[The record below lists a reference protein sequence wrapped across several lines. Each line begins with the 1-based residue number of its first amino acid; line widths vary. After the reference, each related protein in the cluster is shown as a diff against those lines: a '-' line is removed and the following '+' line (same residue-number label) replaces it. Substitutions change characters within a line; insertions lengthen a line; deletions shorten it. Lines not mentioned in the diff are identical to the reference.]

1 MVELYQQKFPEQK
14 TTYLLNKV
22 RLVEPAIA
30 FELLNKSYEPLWDT
44 ELARA
49 LDAAAIR
56 AEKKGEYLASLSQK
70 LKKDPLDFD
79 AATRLFHSYY
89 FAGNTAESAAVLN
102 DFRLL
107 KEKSVRENKSQWNA
121 DELWVM
127 AQLHQRA
134 LNLNESARF
143 YFALYGALHQN
154 VKAKRYTTLASDDAL
169 YGLFQILITAE
180 ERPIQIGSGNLDFY
194 KDIAKADASPGVFNG
209 ILSLILNG
217 TDPQSEFSL
226 QETKAIGYFN
236 RAQAGAIVRLT
247 QREYPSSKHLP
258 AMYYDVLKIYKKYG
272 MDDLIIK
279 TGEDFFRNFPNS
291 GQLIH
296 VGTEVVEAYARKKDN
311 SNEWRTYDYLL
322 GVASKRNA
330 QQLFAPPQQ
339 PSESYEEE
347 EEEEYENESTPQ
359 PVQSLEYE
367 SLLKRYIA
375 SLTREKNFMG
385 VLRLYRDQ
393 LQQHPSEEMLYID
406 FAAYLAQNNLFD
418 EESGVYKE
426 AIKQFKTR
434 SWYEKLARWYIRREQ
449 QGEFEKISREIVD
462 LFAGT
467 EVAEYINSVHYPQ
480 PYRSLQIAINEYA
493 LSRFPYNLTFVNN
506 LLEAYVTNGSERPPV
521 WHELCR
527 KYYFLDESI
536 RQQYNFF
543 NYRANGTSRDIANPT
558 TNPEKLFAADI
569 LVWNSHYSEAVPLY
583 EDLAAK
589 YSSDRW
595 LNVRVADL
603 KRSLAW
609 QNPSFYAESASI
621 REHLARISPS
631 DIALWT
637 TAGETLAEIEEYTEA
652 KENWENIIR
661 SDPQN
666 PERYLEVA
674 TILWDYYL
682 FDDALN
688 LIQRARSIQAS
699 ESLYAYEAGAIYE
712 SKRNY
717 EAAVA
722 EYSKS
727 LIAQSEEARN
737 RLTELYKRPRLAA
750 LIRTHLDTQLKQ
762 NPQDSTWWAGVI
774 EFYSTQQEK
783 HTVMQYL
790 TRAIETLQPKS
801 FAEISSSLA
810 NTARRFGFN
819 SANVMI
825 IQKQIQYASSDLE
838 RITLNLELARFY
850 DSRGEKQAAESILVA
865 LYKKQPSSHGLIQD
879 LILFYWRNGHYDK
892 AFAIY
897 DSALSIAN
905 SQFRKRF
912 LREVAGR
919 YRERKLYDRALT
931 SVAELRKDDPLNADL
946 FQFVSEIYAEQGNY
960 KSMVEHY
967 RAGLQ
972 LVRDSKLSEDQK
984 KQQIASMRRGIIQ
997 ANLILKDYTAAL
1009 DQYIELLN
1017 RDAEN
1022 ESLVRESAEFAARY
1036 ALTPRL
1042 IEYYQ
1047 KTAAASP
1054 KDHRWPM
1061 MLGRIYL
1068 DSGNP
1073 ADAITSFRAAIAIRP
1088 ERVDLNESLA
1098 DAHRRAGQ
1106 YKEAIQTYEQLYALT
1121 YKDTNWLGSMAELE
1135 ARLGNQKKA
1144 LELYERYIEPRSLLQ
1159 RQFMMSAKALSWGM
1173 PASAVAYGNAGMKEF
1188 RADLT
1193 QSIPSEGFAA
1203 YMEAMIQTNSA
1214 PAALEIMVQTLNR
1227 LDKARVKATFADEA
1241 LRSNQYMI
1249 QDTLIRTFPLSV
1261 RKYLTGTEIEK
1272 LETALLTHAATYKT
1286 QLKRERLLP
1295 LAHAAGMARAE
1306 EQLLQGLL
1314 ANSYDRTLG
1323 NYRSDRQ
1330 QLQRFY
1336 LDRHAYAAC
1345 GKFLETE
1352 WKRRKS
1358 NYYHDYDLVEA
1369 AYAYRLAQMTDK
1381 ELVVLREY
1389 FNIAVVN
1396 HQNPTPEAIERYLT
1410 LLYERNLRNELRSA
1424 ATKANFTVA
1433 NFFVKKKDQEC
1444 ALIAIESLAK
1454 TKEPVWK
1461 TIQSAMLAKEL
1472 NINEPFVRE
1481 LFSNGL
1487 DLRSIADQLET
1498 RADSALAVSGDDWF
1512 FYGTRYG
1519 EYLWNT
1525 GNRSEA
1531 TYYLL
1536 SDIEG
1541 APVRGEY
1548 QDELGTYYL
1557 TDMPESALHHFNLAT
1572 ELEPGNIYYADHRAE
1587 ALVALGKKEEA
1598 IAIWKSLITP
1608 PSSERY
1614 LLILRAASKHTFL
1627 DSVHG
1632 DIESFLSGD
1641 IQKNG
1646 ALQIALITEY
1656 LPELP
1661 NEKRQAVISKW
1672 ISSAPAP
1679 KEFSAAILRIR
1690 KLEPADRIAILKQTA
1705 AYLKT
1710 WMRSSSGQ
1718 EIELARNQWAS
1729 WNLKAAKEYLEMTE
1743 VNLAESI
1750 TSEVLEELK
1759 TTESENQYFDEFILL
1774 HAKTL
1779 LRLNKTSE
1787 AVELLQKF
1795 ARGSYSKQQ
1804 DDENVSLN
1812 EEKYRQAA
1820 ELLQEEQKKTEANLI
1835 LEELYEQ
1842 QLTSGS
1848 TDSSLYIGLAEIRL
1862 DQNKVDDALHLLKR
1876 MIYGLSEDPERF
1888 NLAAN
1893 VLEKHDRLE
1902 DAIQFR
1908 EELLKRKPWDSTN
1921 QAALS
1926 EDYVELK
1933 KNKEAALE
1941 AKRILELNIAT
1952 LEDKIRAAKVYGKA
1966 SKLLAGSPEMQ
1977 EIEKVVRNQK
1987 VTSYTNIH
1995 YTALREVLLEQNQN
2009 QNLKL
2014 LLSELYVNPASTMLK
2029 VPLFRAYKNAGLC
2042 ENALIALDPENV
2054 SEENYVE
2061 TEEDSGGYGDEYY
2074 GEYDR
2079 YDRTQNYPIKNLN
2092 LSDQESLQLALEAS
2106 DCAEKIRNYTRQIF
2120 FLHLAMNIETDM
2132 NKKQRIQEKITQ
2144 VEKTAAEA
2152 ALEETGRWKVGP
2164 NLGRES

>member
-1 MVELYQQKFPEQK
+1 MNAIRLLKSITVIPLTLLVSIVFAIVPSDLRESDPISQAFYHREKFQSELAIVPNTPQEVREKLTALIQTHPENISLLKALSDIEIELLDFAQAEIHIKQFVEKSTDKDSAYYALEDFYHKRLRFHDEYKEILNHANVHPADPMDPENNQGPYSHYHRALAHLVKYKLPEDPQSIYKIITEKYPQSKKALQDCIDWRISNDSNVKALELVEIFQQKFPDQK

-22 RLVEPAIA
+22 RLVEPAVA
-30 FELLNKSYEPLWDT
+30 FELLNNSYEPLWDI

-70 LKKDPLDFD
+70 LKNNPLDFD
-79 AATRLFHSYY
+79 TATRLFHSYY
-89 FAGNTAESAAVLN
+89 FAGNTIESAAVLN

-107 KEKSVRENKSQWNA
+107 KEKSVRENKSQWEV

-127 AQLHQRA
+127 AQLHQRV
-134 LNLNESARF
+134 LNLNEAARF

-154 VKAKRYTTLASDDAL
+154 LKAKRFTTLASDDAL

-180 ERPIQIGSGNLDFY
+180 ERPVQIGSGNLDFY
-194 KDIAKADASPGVFNG
+194 KDIAKADTSPGVFNG
-209 ILSLILNG
+209 ILSLILND

-236 RAQAGAIVRLT
+236 RAQAGAILRLT
-247 QREYPSSKHLP
+247 QREYPSSKYLP
-258 AMYYDVLKIYKKYG
+258 AMYHDVLKIYKKYG

-291 GQLIH
+291 GQLID
-296 VGTEVVEAYARKKDN
+296 VGIEVVDAYARKKDN

-322 GVASKRNA
+322 DVASKRNA
-330 QQLFAPPQQ
+330 QQLFNAPQQ

-347 EEEEYENESTPQ
+347 YDNEATTQ

-375 SLTREKNFMG
+375 SLSREKNYMG

-393 LQQHPSEEMLYID
+393 LTQHPSEEMLYID

-449 QGEFEKISREIVD
+449 QGEFERISREIVD

-480 PYRSLQIAINEYA
+480 PYRSLEIAINEYA

-506 LLEAYVTNGSERPPV
+506 LLEAYVKNASERPPV

-536 RQQYNFF
+536 RQRYNFF
-543 NYRANGTSRDIANPT
+543 NYRANATSRDIANPT
-558 TNPEKLFAADI
+558 TNPEKLYAADI

-583 EDLAAK
+583 EDLAGK

-609 QNPSFYAESASI
+609 QNPSFYAESAGI

-637 TAGETLAEIEEYTEA
+637 TAGETLADIEEYAAA

-688 LIQRARSIQAS
+688 LIQRARAIQDS
-699 ESLYAYEAGAIYE
+699 ESLFAYEAGAIYE

-737 RLTELYKRPRLAA
+737 RLTELYKRPRLAG

-774 EFYSTQQEK
+774 EFYSAQQEK
-783 HTVMQYL
+783 TTVLQYL
-790 TRAIETLQPKS
+790 TRAIDTLQPKS
-801 FAEISSSLA
+801 FAEISNSLA

-850 DSRGEKQAAESILVA
+850 DSRGEKEAAESILVA
-865 LYKKQPSSHGLIQD
+865 LYKKQPSSAGLIQD

-912 LREVAGR
+912 LLEVAGR
-919 YRERKLYDRALT
+919 YRERKRYDRALAA
-931 SVAELRKDDPLNADL
+931 VAELRKDDPLNADL
-946 FQFVSEIYAEQGNY
+946 FQFVSEIHAEQGNY

-972 LVRDSKLSEDQK
+972 LVRDSKLSETQK

-1036 ALTPRL
+1036 SLTPRL

-1088 ERVDLNESLA
+1088 ERVDLNQSLA

-1121 YKDTNWLGSMAELE
+1121 YKDPIWLAQMAELE

-1144 LELYERYIEPRSLLQ
+1144 LELYERSIEGSLLQ
-1159 RQFMMSAKALSWGM
+1159 RQFILSAKALDWGM
-1173 PASAVAYGNAGMKEF
+1173 PASAVAFGNAGIKEF

-1214 PAALEIMVQTLNR
+1214 AAALEIMIQTLNR

-1241 LRSNQYMI
+1241 LRSNQYI
-1249 QDTLIRTFPLSV
+1249 LQDTLTRTFPRSV
-1261 RKYLTGTEIEK
+1261 RKYLTGTGIEK
-1272 LETALLTHAATYKT
+1272 LETALLIHASTSTT
-1286 QLKRERLLP
+1286 QQKRERLLP
-1295 LAHAAGMARAE
+1295 IAHTAGMARAE
-1306 EQLLQGLL
+1306 EQLLQEFV
-1314 ANSYDRTLG
+1314 ADSFFKDPNKYP
-1323 NYRSDRQ
+1323 SDRQ

-1336 LDRHAYAAC
+1336 LDRHAYATCA
-1345 GKFLETE
+1345 KFLETE
-1352 WKRRKS
+1352 WKRNKS
-1358 NYYHDYDLVEA
+1358 PIHLSYYLVEA
-1369 AYAYRLAQMTDK
+1369 AHAYRLAQMTDK
-1381 ELVVLREY
+1381 ELLVLREY
-1389 FNIAVVN
+1389 FNIALVN
-1396 HQNPTPEAIERYLT
+1396 QQNHAPEAIERYLT
-1410 LLYERNLRNELRSA
+1410 LLYKRNLRDELKRA

-1444 ALIAIESLAK
+1444 AVIAIESLAK
-1454 TKEPVWK
+1454 TKEPVWE
-1461 TIQSAMLAKEL
+1461 TIQSAMLANEL

-1481 LFSNGL
+1481 LFAQGL
-1487 DLRSIADQLET
+1487 DLRSIADQLAT
-1498 RADSALAVSGDDWF
+1498 RADSTLAVSGDDWF

-1525 GNRSEA
+1525 GNRNEA
-1531 TYYLL
+1531 LYYLV

-1557 TDMPESALHHFNLAT
+1557 PDMPESALHHFNLAT
-1572 ELEPGNIYYADHRAE
+1572 ELEPGNIYYDDHRAE

-1598 IAIWKSLITP
+1598 VAIWKSLIKT

-1614 LLILRAASKHTFL
+1614 LLLLRAASKHTFL
-1627 DSVHG
+1627 DSVQA
-1632 DIESFLSGD
+1632 DIESFLSNE
-1641 IQKNG
+1641 IQKAG

-1656 LPELP
+1656 LPEIP
-1661 NEKRQAVISKW
+1661 NEKRQALMSKW

-1679 KEFSAAILRIR
+1679 KDFSAAILRIR
-1690 KLEPADRIAILKQTA
+1690 KVGIS
-1705 AYLKT
+1705 
-1710 WMRSSSGQ
+1710 RSYCNFETDCS
-1718 EIELARNQWAS
+1718 
-1729 WNLKAAKEYLEMTE
+1729 
-1743 VNLAESI
+1743 
-1750 TSEVLEELK
+1750 
-1759 TTESENQYFDEFILL
+1759 LL
-1774 HAKTL
+1774 
-1779 LRLNKTSE
+1779 
-1787 AVELLQKF
+1787 
-1795 ARGSYSKQQ
+1795 
-1804 DDENVSLN
+1804 ENVDAFG
-1812 EEKYRQAA
+1812 YR
-1820 ELLQEEQKKTEANLI
+1820 
-1835 LEELYEQ
+1835 
-1842 QLTSGS
+1842 
-1848 TDSSLYIGLAEIRL
+1848 
-1862 DQNKVDDALHLLKR
+1862 
-1876 MIYGLSEDPERF
+1876 
-1888 NLAAN
+1888 
-1893 VLEKHDRLE
+1893 
-1902 DAIQFR
+1902 
-1908 EELLKRKPWDSTN
+1908 
-1921 QAALS
+1921 
-1926 EDYVELK
+1926 
-1933 KNKEAALE
+1933 
-1941 AKRILELNIAT
+1941 
-1952 LEDKIRAAKVYGKA
+1952 
-1966 SKLLAGSPEMQ
+1966 
-1977 EIEKVVRNQK
+1977 
-1987 VTSYTNIH
+1987 
-1995 YTALREVLLEQNQN
+1995 
-2009 QNLKL
+2009 
-2014 LLSELYVNPASTMLK
+2014 
-2029 VPLFRAYKNAGLC
+2029 
-2042 ENALIALDPENV
+2042 
-2054 SEENYVE
+2054 
-2061 TEEDSGGYGDEYY
+2061 
-2074 GEYDR
+2074 
-2079 YDRTQNYPIKNLN
+2079 
-2092 LSDQESLQLALEAS
+2092 
-2106 DCAEKIRNYTRQIF
+2106 
-2120 FLHLAMNIETDM
+2120 
-2132 NKKQRIQEKITQ
+2132 
-2144 VEKTAAEA
+2144 
-2152 ALEETGRWKVGP
+2152 TG
-2164 NLGRES
+2164 N